1 MVFLFMA
8 LFLQEINFVLIK
20 HFINNLNTNR
30 SDCRVPVTV
39 FWITSVNSKF
49 WGIVT
54 WSCLAYFLFVSAL
67 LNSDNMLANS
77 GSHEIKLLFKH

>member
-1 MVFLFMA
+1 M
-8 LFLQEINFVLIK
+8 
-20 HFINNLNTNR
+20 
-30 SDCRVPVTV
+30 
-39 FWITSVNSKF
+39 
-49 WGIVT
+49 